1 MRKKVNDLLAR
12 GASYASTV
20 RALGDENA
28 KLDGGNRVTL
38 DSVRNHSARHF
49 PVQNVARATYREI
62 LERRARENA
71 IDFAEGVATAITPMA
86 FLETVMVRG
95 YETPVD
101 PDTEID
107 VNTAMAAAGRL
118 QAMIESRAG
127 EMSMAEV
134 MVKLGRVIEAVRSTV
149 PREMWPE
156 INRKI
161 EGDDETV
168 EPAVV
173 EEDWGADAGEFVF
186 DTDDFDGE

>member
-1 MRKKVNDLLAR
+1 VTNSGFR
-12 GASYASTV
+12 GRLWQV
-20 RALGDENA
+20 HG
-28 KLDGGNRVTL
+28 
-38 DSVRNHSARHF
+38 
-49 PVQNVARATYREI
+49 
-62 LERRARENA
+62 
-71 IDFAEGVATAITPMA
+71 
-86 FLETVMVRG
+86 RG
-95 YETPVD
+95 YLKWSG
-101 PDTEID
+101 
-107 VNTAMAAAGRL
+107 TAMAAAGRL

-134 MVKLGRVIEAVRSTV
+134 MVKLSRVIEAVRSTV

-168 EPAVV
+168 EPAAV

>member
-1 MRKKVNDLLAR
+1 
-12 GASYASTV
+12 
-20 RALGDENA
+20 
-28 KLDGGNRVTL
+28 
-38 DSVRNHSARHF
+38 
-49 PVQNVARATYREI
+49 
-62 LERRARENA
+62 
-71 IDFAEGVATAITPMA
+71 
-86 FLETVMVRG
+86 MVRG
-95 YETPVD
+95 YERLVD
-101 PDTEID
+101 SDTEID
-107 VNTAMAAAGRL
+107 VNMAMAAAGRL

-173 EEDWGADAGEFVF
+173 ERTGGPMQASSPSTPTTSTASRVRRPSR
-186 DTDDFDGE
+186 THRQLSRAVL